1 MPNPPATQPAPD
13 SVLPALADCNL
24 TWTTPSQDSSGSMP
38 LGNGDIGLNAW
49 VEPNGD
55 LVFYISKTDAWSEV
69 SRLLKIGRV
78 RVRCGAAR
86 GEPFEQTLDLERG
99 EIRIR
104 LGDIDLA
111 VWVDA
116 NHPVVHVEARGER
129 PFPIEARVEIWR
141 TAAREIGG
149 DELFSAYGMMD
160 APRAVIESGYV
171 QPAPSEL
178 DGLEALRNAVVWC
191 HRNPSSIWSES
202 MALQGLEG
210 LLPPSADPLIGRAFG
225 AALAGEG
232 MLRGDAEPAVLHSA
246 EPATRHALSIH
257 VLTAQTA
264 STGAWLAQLNSQI
277 ARVNAADFDARRAAH
292 AQWWRAFW
300 QRSWIYAAG
309 PGADLVTRSYAQQRF
324 IGACAGRGAFPI
336 KFNGSL
342 FTVDADEAHWDGH
355 PVRFDA
361 DYRSWGGPYW
371 FQNTRLAYWPMLA
384 AGDYDL
390 MAPLFKMYLDAL
402 PLLKAR
408 TQRYFGH
415 AGAFFPETMDFWG
428 TYTNTNYGW
437 DRAGKPARLP
447 DNRYIRHY
455 YSCGLELLAL
465 MLDYAAHTQDAEFTR
480 RALLPWAAEILAFYD
495 QHYPRD
501 ERGRLLMKP
510 AQALETWQDAQNPA
524 PDIAGLRY
532 VLDRLTNDQPPATS
546 DQQPATSDWSR
557 LRRELPDLPVSQGV
571 LLPAEAV
578 FEEARNV
585 ENAELYS
592 IFPFRLH
599 GVNKP
604 GLDLARAT
612 FDARRFR
619 HNFGWCQDSIQAACL
634 GLAAQA
640 RDMLVER
647 FSKKHARS
655 RFPAF
660 WGPNFDW
667 IPDQDHGAAGMIT
680 LQAMLM
686 QPGERGEILLFPAWP
701 EDWDVSFRLHAP
713 MNTVVEGV
721 YARGRLQDLKVT
733 PESRRADVA
742 RALSPRM

>member
-1 MPNPPATQPAPD
+1 MDGMSSIHANHRPTG
-13 SVLPALADCNL
+13 LTDCNV
-24 TWTTPSQDSSGSMP
+24 TWTTPSADSAGSMP

-55 LVFYISKTDAWSEV
+55 LVFYISKTDAWSEIA
-69 SRLLKIGRV
+69 RLLKIGRV
-78 RVRCGAAR
+78 RVRLSPAR
-86 GEPFEQTLDLERG
+86 AEPFEQTLDLERG
-99 EIRIR
+99 EMRVR
-104 LGDIDLA
+104 LGDLELA

-116 NHPVVHVEARGER
+116 HHPVVHVEARGPR
-129 PFPIEARVEIWR
+129 PFEVEARAEIWR
-141 TAAREIGG
+141 AAPREIAG
-149 DELFSAYGMMD
+149 DELFSAYGMLD
-160 APRAVIESGYV
+160 APHPVVESGDALV
-171 QPAPSEL
+171 TPAEL
-178 DGLEALRNAVVWC
+178 SNAVALRGAVVWH
-191 HRNPSSIWSES
+191 HRNPSSIWGES
-202 MALQGLEG
+202 MALQGLDG
-210 LLPPSADPLIGRAFG
+210 LLPASADPLIDRTFG

-232 MLRGDAEPAVLHSA
+232 LQRVPDQPAALRSALPAS
-246 EPATRHALSIH
+246 RHLLSIH

-264 STGAWLAQLNSQI
+264 SAGAWLEQLDRQA
-277 ARVNAADFDARRAAH
+277 ARANAADFSARRAAH
-292 AQWWRAFW
+292 AQWWRDFW

-309 PGADLVTRSYAQQRF
+309 PGADVVTRGYALQRY
-324 IGACAGRGAFPI
+324 INACAGRGAYPI

-342 FTVDADEAHWDGH
+342 FTVDADEARGNGQ
-355 PVRFDA
+355 PIRFDA

-390 MAPLFKMYLDAL
+390 MAPLFQMVLDAL

-408 TQRYFGH
+408 TRRYFGH

-428 TYTNTNYGW
+428 TYANTNYGW
-437 DRAGKPARLP
+437 DRAGKPAHLP
-447 DNRYIRHY
+447 DNRYIGRY

-465 MLDYAAHTQDAEFTR
+465 MLDYAAHTQDAGFTQ
-480 RALLPWAAEILAFYD
+480 RALLPWAQEILAFYD

-501 ERGRLLMKP
+501 ARGRLLMKP

-524 PDIAGLRY
+524 PDIAGLRH
-532 VLDRLTNDQPPATS
+532 VLDRLANDPQSA
-546 DQQPATSDWSR
+546 AGDWAR
-557 LRRELPDLPVSQGV
+557 LRRELPGLPVGEEGGQAV

-599 GVNKP
+599 GVNRP

-619 HNFGWCQDSIQAACL
+619 HNIGWCQDSIQAACL

-686 QPGERGEILLFPAWP
+686 QPGERGEILLLPAWP
-701 EDWDVSFRLHAP
+701 EDWDVSFRLNAP

-721 YARGRLQDLKVT
+721 YARGRLQELKVT
-733 PESRRADVA
+733 PESRRAAVNVSS
-742 RALSPRM
+742 LSSLSSS

>member
-1 MPNPPATQPAPD
+1 MPNPPATHPAPD
-13 SVLPALADCNL
+13 SGLPALAGCNV

-38 LGNGDIGLNAW
+38 LGNGDIGLNVW

-99 EIRIR
+99 EMRIR
-104 LGDIDLA
+104 LGDVALA

-116 NHPVVHVEARGER
+116 HHPVVHVEARGAR
-129 PFPIEARVEIWR
+129 PFAIEARAEIWR
-141 TAAREIGG
+141 AAAREIAG
-149 DELFSAYGMMD
+149 DELFSAYGMMG
-160 APRAVIESGYV
+160 APHPVVESGDALV
-171 QPAPSEL
+171 SPAEL
-178 DGLEALRNAVVWC
+178 ADLEALRGAAAWY
-191 HRNPSSIWSES
+191 HRNPSSIWGES
-202 MALQGLEG
+202 MALQGLDG
-210 LLPPSADPLIGRAFG
+210 LLPASADPLIGRTFG
-225 AALAGEG
+225 AALAGDG
-232 MLRGDAEPAVLHSA
+232 LQRVPGQPAALRSAQPAS
-246 EPATRHALSIH
+246 RHLLSIH
-257 VLTAQTA
+257 VLTAQA
-264 STGAWLAQLNSQI
+264 SSVGAWLEQLDQQA
-277 ARVNAADFDARRAAH
+277 ARVNAADFSARRAAH
-292 AQWWRAFW
+292 AQWWRDFW
-300 QRSWIYAAG
+300 QRSWIYATG
-309 PGADLVTRSYAQQRF
+309 PGADVVTRGYALQRYLS
-324 IGACAGRGAFPI
+324 ACAGRGAYPI

-342 FTVDADEAHWDGH
+342 FTVDADEARGDGA
-355 PVRFDA
+355 PIRFDA

-390 MAPLFKMYLDAL
+390 MAPLFMMYLDAL

-428 TYTNTNYGW
+428 TYANTNYGW

-447 DNRYIRHY
+447 DNRYIGFY
-455 YSCGLELLAL
+455 YACGLELLAL
-465 MLDYAAHTQDAEFTR
+465 MLDYADHTQDAGFAQG
-480 RALLPWAAEILAFYD
+480 ALLPWAAEILAFYD

-524 PDIAGLRY
+524 PDIAGLCY
-532 VLDRLTNDQPPATS
+532 VLDRLIS
-546 DQQPATSDWSR
+546 DQQPATSDWAR
-557 LRRELPDLPVSQGV
+557 LRRELPDLPVGQGM

-592 IFPFRLH
+592 VFPFRLH

-619 HNFGWCQDSIQAACL
+619 HNIGWCQDSIQAACL

-701 EDWDVSFRLHAP
+701 EDWDVSFRLRAP
-713 MNTVVEGV
+713 MNTVVEGAF
-721 YARGRLQDLKVT
+721 ARGRLLDLQVT
-733 PESRRADVA
+733 PDSRRAAVILA
-742 RALSPRM
+742 PA